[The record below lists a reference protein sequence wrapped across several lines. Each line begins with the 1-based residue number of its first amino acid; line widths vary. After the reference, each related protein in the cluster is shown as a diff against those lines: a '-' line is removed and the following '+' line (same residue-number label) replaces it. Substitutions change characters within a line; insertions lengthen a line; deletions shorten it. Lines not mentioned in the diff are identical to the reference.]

1 MKFHLLLIL
10 FPLCLAC
17 STPKAGKPSSDNSP
31 ITQKELTEARFD
43 QHRVFFDIPGEGGEK
58 VSFYTDTGGGKL
70 IYPEAA
76 KKLGLAIDTLEEGEQ
91 TAEMINLVDL
101 FTEKN
106 HPAPLGPHF
115 VYRGER
121 RGSTYDGMLGA
132 HWFADK
138 AWNFDY
144 QNEKLYLVEEV
155 DWSSFDEK
163 HTVELGFMSNMK
175 GKHATHFPRIPIKVD
190 GKIIQTLFD
199 TGANAPLSDS
209 AKGSF
214 GGADEAATSFIIA
227 TIFDEWR
234 ADHPDWPYLEGADL
248 NLNEAMIQV
257 PEMEIAG
264 HKVGPVWF
272 TRRADKNFTEFMS
285 QWMDEPIAGAIGGS
299 CFKYFSQLLIDYL
312 EEKAYFKR

>member
-10 FPLCLAC
+10 IPLCLAC
-17 STPKAGKPSSDNSP
+17 STPNSENNSP
-31 ITQKELTEARFD
+31 ESTPLKQKELTEARFD
-43 QHRVFFDIPGEGGEK
+43 QHRVFFDTKGKEGET

-76 KKLGLAIDTLEEGEQ
+76 EKLGLKIDSLEEGENMM
-91 TAEMINLVDL
+91 EMINLLDL
-101 FTEKN
+101 FSQKG
-106 HPAPLGPHF
+106 HPTPVGPHF

-121 RGSTYDGMLGA
+121 GGSNYDGMLGA

-138 AWNFDY
+138 IWNFDY
-144 QNEKLYLVEEV
+144 QKEKLYLMEEV
-155 DWSSFDEK
+155 DWSNLDKK
-163 HTVELGFMSNMK
+163 HIVDLGFMSNGK
-175 GKHATHFPRIPIKVD
+175 GQHATHFPRIPIKVD

-209 AKGSF
+209 AKAHF
-214 GGADEAATSFIIA
+214 GGADQAATSFMIA

-234 ADHPDWPYLEGADL
+234 AEHPDWPYLESADL
-248 NLNEAMIQV
+248 TLDEAMIQV

-272 TRRADKNFTEFMS
+272 SRRADKNFTEFMS
-285 QWMDEPIAGAIGGS
+285 QWMDEPIEGAIGGS
-299 CFKYFSQLLIDYL
+299 CFKYFSRLIVDYPQ
-312 EEKAYFKR
+312 EKAYFEL